1 MDSFA
6 VCATFRPQ
14 VLHRPCDF
22 VPDYWA
28 ELPEDNAPEG
38 RVLLPKNAR
47 ETMSDGRVVIVHAA
61 SPCSSSCGLIGPGRF
76 VPRQYMRGDR

>member
-14 VLHRPCDF
+14 VLFRHCDF

-28 ELPEDNAPEG
+28 ELPEDEASEG
-38 RVLLPKNAR
+38 FVLLPKDAR
-47 ETMSDGRVVIVHAA
+47 ETMSDGRVVVVRAA
-61 SPCSSSCGLIGPGRF
+61 SPCSSS
-76 VPRQYMRGDR
+76 

>member
-22 VPDYWA
+22 VLIIGPNFPRTRRRKSAYCCRKTRARQCGTA
-28 ELPEDNAPEG
+28 EWLSCT
-38 RVLLPKNAR
+38 RRRRAR
-47 ETMSDGRVVIVHAA
+47 QVAA
-61 SPCSSSCGLIGPGRF
+61 S
-76 VPRQYMRGDR
+76 